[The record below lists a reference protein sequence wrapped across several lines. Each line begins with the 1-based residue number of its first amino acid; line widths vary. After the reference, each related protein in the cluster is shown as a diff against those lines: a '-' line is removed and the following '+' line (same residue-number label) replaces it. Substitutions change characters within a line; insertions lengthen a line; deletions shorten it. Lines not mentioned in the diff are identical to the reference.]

1 MQVVSLEKLSEAHEA
16 LGDNSL
22 ATSLAKRAMKLR
34 QATGDVSGTGHAQ
47 AVLTTKF
54 ANNMV
59 EKNALWSEVAFGAK

>member
-1 MQVVSLEKLSEAHEA
+1 
-16 LGDNSL
+16 
-22 ATSLAKRAMKLR
+22 MKLR